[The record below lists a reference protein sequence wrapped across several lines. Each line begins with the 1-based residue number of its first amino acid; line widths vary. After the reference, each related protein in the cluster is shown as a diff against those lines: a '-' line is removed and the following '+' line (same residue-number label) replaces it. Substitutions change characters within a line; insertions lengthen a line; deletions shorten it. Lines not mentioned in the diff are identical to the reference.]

1 MLEFALGIVIGA
13 IVGWKVSEWMHMG
26 TLLMMLKE
34 FKITDDQIR
43 KVLEKEGVILDSE
56 STTLEPTPKKTV
68 IDIKVEKHGEQFY
81 AFEVNE
87 DRFLGQGP
95 TVEAL
100 AQQIL
105 NKVPKGIEIQ
115 CDVKNGGEYFTLEAK

>member
-56 STTLEPTPKKTV
+56 STTIEPTPKKTV

-105 NKVPKGIEIQ
+105 NKVPKGTEIQ

>member
-1 MLEFALGIVIGA
+1 MLEFALGMIIGA

-26 TLLMMLKE
+26 TLIMMLKE

-105 NKVPKGIEIQ
+105 NKVPKGTEIQ

>member
-1 MLEFALGIVIGA
+1 
-13 IVGWKVSEWMHMG
+13 MG

-87 DRFLGQGP
+87 DRFLCQGP

-105 NKVPKGIEIQ
+105 NKVPKGTEIQ